1 MKDIEKLCM
10 GCMNEF
16 ENQGI
21 CPHCGYDDS
30 QPVDKNYLIPGTKI
44 MKRFV
49 VGRVLETNGE
59 GVTYICYDAKTD
71 KTVLLREYYPIGLC
85 DRVANGFVKAKEGA
99 SEVFSKG
106 LKKFMNLAEKLADH
120 PEITAI
126 PSIIELFEGNGTGYS
141 VYEYYESI
149 TLREFLLRNG
159 GTLAWEQ
166 ASTIFLPLLSTIRAL
181 HDVGILHRGISPETI
196 LICKDGRVR
205 LTGLCIS
212 DVRTMGTA
220 FVPQIFPGFAAVE
233 QYGSIGE
240 QGPWTDVYA
249 ISATIYRVLVGNP
262 PVESIE
268 RVTNDTLTIPS
279 KVINETP
286 SAVCEAIADGLE
298 IIPEERTRTVDHL
311 RSYIAK
317 AVNKKKNKVTKGK
330 KSGKYKSYMI
340 LATIMTTLVIAAV
353 SAVIYVFVIMPN
365 IQQPIPDVS
374 SQDIISS
381 ETSSVESQ
389 TESTSSIIAG
399 TVKVDNFIGSIYQET
414 IQNIDFSKYNFV
426 IDSKEYSASYSARK
440 IISQEPEA
448 GTMVDPDESG
458 KITIRVVISMGDYN
472 ISMPDLT
479 GMSEQDA
486 ILALLKVGF
495 QYNNISVNEQYDV
508 NAKPLSVTTTLPAKN
523 EKVNLDSPI
532 VLTINTYKGT
542 TSSQPTDTSSD
553 QDDIT
558 SGDEE
563 MTSNKNRTSTDTDT
577 SSES

>member
-10 GCMNEF
+10 GCMNEV
-16 ENQGI
+16 NSQGI
-21 CPHCGYDDS
+21 CPNCGYDDS
-30 QPVDKNYLIPGTKI
+30 QPVDINYLVPGTKI
-44 MKRFV
+44 MKRFM
-49 VGRVLETNGE
+49 VGKVLETNGE

-71 KTVLLREYYPIGLC
+71 KTVLLREYFPIGLC
-85 DRVANGFVKAKEGA
+85 DRAMNGSVKTKEGT
-99 SEVFSKG
+99 SEIFAKG
-106 LKKFMNLAEKLADH
+106 LKKFMNLAGKLADH
-120 PEITAI
+120 PEITAV
-126 PSIIELFEGNGTGYS
+126 PGVVEYFEGNGTGYCI
-141 VYEYYESI
+141 YEYYESI

-159 GTLAWEQ
+159 GTLTWEQ
-166 ASTIFLPLLSTIRAL
+166 ASTIFVPLLSTIRAL
-181 HDVGILHRGISPETI
+181 HDIGVLHRGISPETI
-196 LICKDGRVR
+196 LICRDGRVR
-205 LTGLCIS
+205 LTGFCIS

-279 KVINETP
+279 RVIEETP
-286 SAVCEAIADGLE
+286 AAVCEAIADGLE
-298 IIPEERTRTVDHL
+298 IIPEERTRTADEL
-311 RSYIAK
+311 RSYVAK
-317 AVNKKKNKVTKGK
+317 SVNKKKNKAAKVK

-365 IQQPIPDVS
+365 IQQPTPDVS

-399 TVKVDNFIGSIYQET
+399 TVKVDNFVGSIYQET

-479 GMSEQDA
+479 GMSEQEA
-486 ILALLKVGF
+486 VIALLKAGF

-508 NAKPLSVTTTLPAKN
+508 NEKPLSVTATSPAKN
-523 EKVNLDSPI
+523 EKVNLDSPV

-542 TSSQPTDTSSD
+542 TSDLNNTISDPEATSS
-553 QDDIT
+553 
-558 SGDEE
+558 
-563 MTSNKNRTSTDTDT
+563 NDT